1 MDTSSIINLI
11 FLCVLNSL
19 FMVVG
24 MVLNLVVIVSLWK
37 LSQLRKKLCYFTIF
51 VLSCFDLAV
60 VTIAHPILIL
70 STIVWSMGIYHEE
83 IRITRIHILIL
94 LGGFS
99 IFALLTLNIERFLAL
114 NCPFFHQSAVT
125 KRKLIIFLVLLIII
139 EMALSPLYYYIKGK
153 TSANMLIAI
162 FFILIWLVFIYI
174 NYKIFVVAKSKR
186 KDERAASSEISAFS
200 HLERKKRKM
209 NFKNISTCLLAVG
222 CFFVSSTPQ
231 LIYCMWGLTSNTSRN
246 EKHAILFNIWSSTFV
261 CINSTLNCVIFFWR
275 NSILRREGMEILQ
288 RFISTK
294 KYQLSYS

>member
-125 KRKLIIFLVLLIII
+125 KRKLIIFLGLLIII

-186 KDERAASSEISAFS
+186 KDERAASSEISAFN